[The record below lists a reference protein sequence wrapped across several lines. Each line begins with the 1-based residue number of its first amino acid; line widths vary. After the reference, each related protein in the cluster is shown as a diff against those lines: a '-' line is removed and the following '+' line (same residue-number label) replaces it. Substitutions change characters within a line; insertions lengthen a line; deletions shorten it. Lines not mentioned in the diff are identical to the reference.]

1 MSHNLFLGEVNAGEE
16 VHGLLVAKV
25 NVVAEQEDEDQ
36 LAHILLLL
44 VAIHTVTWLGG
55 EGGGGGRTG
64 GEVGGEGREDGRGG
78 TRGEEGGEEGGG
90 EGERGSACKFERG
103 QIIDT

>member
-1 MSHNLFLGEVNAGEE
+1 M
-16 VHGLLVAKV
+16 AKV

-55 EGGGGGRTG
+55 EGGGEKKGS
-64 GEVGGEGREDGRGG
+64 GRG
-78 TRGEEGGEEGGG
+78 RGVVHVNLREVK
-90 EGERGSACKFERG
+90 S
-103 QIIDT
+103 